1 MWLFSVL
8 SRYEIPLAVAGLLLV
23 RWLPALFSPP
33 RSPSPSPSPPSLP
46 RPAKLLLL
54 VASLHRASLLVSPP
68 LYLFTRHGLNIL
80 APNSRLRDVLSPLH
94 TPPLLDL
101 LLARLAVLDNR
112 YLYARLGHQP
122 LLECLWCTRPADY
135 FLFALPSILWP
146 YLCQAV
152 VLGMLSCRV
161 VGGACA
167 TRRAERWR
175 GVVVWLLLGAAV
187 GEVGVKWGWD
197 VVAVDGDCVHV
208 SVVISS
214 IFRSNIYLP
223 ILYLYTETFGIACAS
238 DTYHPLFIPS
248 PPSHHIHPPSPPCPA
263 ASETLRVDHHAVPGI
278 SPVHSPLHVCH
289 ACRHIAFP
297 ATTYSRAGNQQEG

>member
-1 MWLFSVL
+1 
-8 SRYEIPLAVAGLLLV
+8 
-23 RWLPALFSPP
+23 
-33 RSPSPSPSPPSLP
+33 

-68 LYLFTRHGLNIL
+68 LYLFTRDGLNIL

-122 LLECLWCTRPADY
+122 LLECLWCTRPPDY

-197 VVAVDGDCVHV
+197 VVAVDGDCVHLAPA
-208 SVVISS
+208 IHT
-214 IFRSNIYLP
+214 IRSLFLLLLP
-223 ILYLYTETFGIACAS
+223 IIYILLPLPAPPPLKPSASTIMPYLTSLQSTLHYTSVTRAAIS
-238 DTYHPLFIPS
+238 HS
-248 PPSHHIHPPSPPCPA
+248 PQLRTAVQAISKRD
-263 ASETLRVDHHAVPGI
+263 SEYADRVRKDDEVWARAREVGLDEDGMRRQLRVMLKNGWER
-278 SPVHSPLHVCH
+278 LM
-289 ACRHIAFP
+289 RL
-297 ATTYSRAGNQQEG
+297 TEL